1 MTSILAIKYPTSVDR
16 NNSNNNLTKKITV
29 IDNNFVKYHIG
40 QLLFNIDK
48 SQNYNY
54 CLIRFD
60 NKLYVVEP
68 KDTHTQHNIYTYTRT
83 QISYH
88 PLANQLN

>member
-68 KDTHTQHNIYTYTRT
+68 KDAQHNIYTRT